1 MNVTVNHDGAV
12 GGRAMYGSLIV
23 IAGLVVVL
31 DFTIKAWVR
40 SRFGGFL
47 ESADI
52 GPNVTIAIKDNPGGA
67 FGLLQGADR
76 TLNRVLF
83 SMVSLVAIAS
93 VIWLYRTL
101 RPRRPAL
108 TWGLPLVLGG
118 AVGNLLDRV
127 RFGHVL
133 DFVEV
138 HVLIRGVRRHAPYF
152 NAADVAITIGVAL
165 MAIEVLRRRPRAEGA
180 AAVQG
185 DIHVDGGATP
195 LGPGDGESSRV

>member
-1 MNVTVNHDGAV
+1 M
-12 GGRAMYGSLIV
+12 
-23 IAGLVVVL
+23 VL
-31 DFTIKAWVR
+31 
-40 SRFGGFL
+40 
-47 ESADI
+47 
-52 GPNVTIAIKDNPGGA
+52 
-67 FGLLQGADR
+67 
-76 TLNRVLF
+76 
-83 SMVSLVAIAS
+83 LVALAPLLL
-93 VIWLYRTL
+93 VFRTP

-108 TWGLPLVLGG
+108 PGGLPPVLGG

-195 LGPGDGESSRV
+195 L